1 MTITSRQNHFRIVAK
16 HSQKCLVAWTTKMDN
31 RPFGKMSSDDMVI
44 APPELMQQEIRVN
57 DFRQLWTIEY
67 VDHGD
72 GGMETLSK
80 GKPPRARIVHS
91 GTGHALGDDVVS
103 IVTLP
108 SKESDSGDTLYIYY
122 NIQNMDGFALDV
134 DRRSIQN
141 NAPVIWWHGNGSD
154 NQQWTFVLDVDQ
166 SAVLESTGLDYLDPK
181 AIEAAKTLT
190 PSNS

>member
-1 MTITSRQNHFRIVAK
+1 MLWGT
-16 HSQKCLVAWTTKMDN
+16 
-31 RPFGKMSSDDMVI
+31 MSS
-44 APPELMQQEIRVN
+44 
-57 DFRQLWTIEY
+57 
-67 VDHGD
+67 
-72 GGMETLSK
+72 
-80 GKPPRARIVHS
+80 
-91 GTGHALGDDVVS
+91 ALLRCRRKK
-103 IVTLP
+103 VTA
-108 SKESDSGDTLYIYY
+108 DGDTLYIYY